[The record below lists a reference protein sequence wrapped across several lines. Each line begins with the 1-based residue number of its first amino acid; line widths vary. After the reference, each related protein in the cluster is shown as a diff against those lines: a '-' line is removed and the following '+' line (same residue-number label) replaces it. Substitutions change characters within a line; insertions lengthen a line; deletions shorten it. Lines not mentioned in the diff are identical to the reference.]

1 MDDQPSTLW
10 KLRRDGKEVA
20 CQVRL
25 VPYGI
30 EIDISHDGTVVV
42 TRAFDADEEA
52 LAWAEGKR
60 AAREAQGWEPV
71 PPDAPAD
78 QSRVV

>member
-1 MDDQPSTLW
+1 VDDQPSTLW
-10 KLRRDGKEVA
+10 KLRRDGKEVS

-42 TRAFDADEEA
+42 TRAFDGNDEA

-60 AAREAQGWEPV
+60 AAREAQGWEPA
-71 PPDAPAD
+71 PPETPD
-78 QSRVV
+78 QPGVA